1 MPLPRSGRSDLAL
14 LLTVLIWGLN
24 FPIIKVALVPMPPFV
39 VNALRFAA
47 SAAVLGALHAWE
59 TRGRPG
65 AFLAPLREHPW
76 TVVGL
81 GLLGY
86 VGYQLLF
93 IVGVD
98 ATSAGSAA
106 LIIASAPVWTAVLAQ
121 LLGVER
127 LPLPAW
133 GGLGLSL
140 LGTVLV
146 ILAGVGA
153 AAFSEDTLFGNVL
166 MLGSAVAW
174 AAYTVLS
181 RPLLGTGISATGLAF
196 FGIAV
201 SLPIL
206 WGLGLYDLGGV
217 DWSGVDWKVWG
228 ALLFSGA
235 LSTGLAYGFW
245 NAAVQRVGP
254 SQTAIYS
261 NLVPVVALASGA
273 LLLGEPVT
281 PFQLLGGALILGG
294 LFLMRRARRRTALA

>member
-1 MPLPRSGRSDLAL
+1 MPVRSGRSDLAL
-14 LLTVLIWGLN
+14 LVTVLIWGLN
-24 FPIIKVALVPMPPFV
+24 FPIIKVALEPMPPFV

-47 SAAVLGALHAWE
+47 SAVVLGALHVWQV
-59 TRGRPG
+59 RGRPG

-76 TVVGL
+76 VVVGL

-86 VGYQLLF
+86 VGYQVLF

-127 LPLPAW
+127 LPFAAW

-140 LGTVLV
+140 VGTALV
-146 ILAGVGA
+146 IVAGTA
-153 AAFSEDTLFGNVL
+153 AVFSEDTLLGNLL
-166 MLGSAVAW
+166 MLGAAVAW

-181 RPLLGTGISATGLAF
+181 RAVLRSGISATGLAF
-196 FGIAV
+196 FGIVV
-201 SLPIL
+201 SLPLL
-206 WGLGLYDLGGV
+206 WGLGASDLGGV
-217 DWSGVDWKVWG
+217 DWPDVDAAVWG

-235 LSTGLAYGFW
+235 LSTGVAYALW
-245 NAAVQRVGP
+245 NIGVQRIGP
-254 SQTAIYS
+254 SQAAIYS

-281 PFQLLGGALILGG
+281 PFQLLGGVLILGG
-294 LFLMRRARRRTALA
+294 LFLMRRARRPVPA

>member
-1 MPLPRSGRSDLAL
+1 MPVRRSADLAL
-14 LLTVLIWGLN
+14 LATVLIWGLN
-24 FPIIKVALVPMPPFV
+24 FPIIKVALGPMPPFV

-47 SAAVLGALHAWE
+47 SAAVLGAMHTWQ

-65 AFLAPLREHPW
+65 AFLAPLREHPR

-106 LIIASAPVWTAVLAQ
+106 LLIASAPVWTAVLAQ
-121 LLGVER
+121 GLGVER

-133 GGLGLSL
+133 GGLGVSL
-140 LGTVLV
+140 VGTALV
-146 ILAGVGA
+146 ILAGTGA
-153 AAFSEDTLFGNVL
+153 VAFTEDTLFGNVL

-181 RPLLGTGISATGLAF
+181 RPILQAGISATGLAF
-196 FGIAV
+196 FGIVV
-201 SLPIL
+201 SLPLL
-206 WGLGLYDLGGV
+206 WGLGASAWAEV
-217 DWSGVDWKVWG
+217 DWPRVDAAVWG

-235 LSTGLAYGFW
+235 LSTGVAYGFW

-281 PFQLLGGALILGG
+281 PFQLMGGTLILAG
-294 LFLMRRARRRTALA
+294 LFLMRRARRPVPA